1 MKYEIMSKSKL
12 FKSFSIQNLC
22 QLSKSLLQS
31 LLHLGSYPAAGL
43 LSFSSYPGS
52 GFFDKLQSGSGFFDK
67 LQPAA
72 ENYGPVMADVDSF
85 TRQIFC
91 WFCNR
96 HRNRHHEKYLFS
108 TVIIRKIEFISQ
120 KIGFLGYKVGY
131 NLGGSLFGHSIF
143 KSHIPSSLRHQGKPS
158 NT

>member
-12 FKSFSIQNLC
+12 SKAFSIQNLC
-22 QLSKSLLQS
+22 QLFKAFSIQDLFQLQAFCPFLHIQGQDSLIS
-31 LLHLGSYPAAGL
+31 FNPPRKVTD
-43 LSFSSYPGS
+43 LSW
-52 GFFDKLQSGSGFFDK
+52 
-67 LQPAA
+67 
-72 ENYGPVMADVDSF
+72 PVS
-85 TRQIFC
+85 THSPRILC
-91 WFCNR
+91 WLSNR